1 MYRKHACRFIK
12 KRNIQTFSV
21 RIVYSE
27 KKKVREEENNR
38 EESKRKNTE
47 QEEDVKEKEATGET
61 PTRQLIVIAKVEPI

>member
-27 KKKVREEENNR
+27 KKKGLER
-38 EESKRKNTE
+38 KRT
-47 QEEDVKEKEATGET
+47 
-61 PTRQLIVIAKVEPI
+61 IAKKVSGRIRNKKRMLRKKKLRERRRLGS